1 MKINEGR
8 VKQSA
13 KNMISGFLYQTVTL
27 ILSFISRTVFINT
40 LGTEYLGLNGIFTDV
55 LSLLSMADL
64 GFGTA
69 MAYSFYKPLADHD
82 EDRIAALIH
91 FYKKVYHIIAVTVTV
106 LGLLCVPFLKYIVNT
121 QEEIPNLTW
130 YYLFSL
136 ANIVISYLFV
146 YKTTLMTADQKDYKI
161 VNIRMWATLTKTI
174 LQILALYLTAN
185 YMLYIIIGVQA
196 QFLTNAIASW
206 QTQKEYPYIRNANT
220 QTRVEK
226 EVEQGIFNNMK
237 SVFIYKLSGTL
248 FSATDNLLISMLIG
262 TAAVGLYSNYLMLS
276 NKLLLIE
283 QIIFSSLVASIGNV
297 IARDSPEKR
306 LQIFQAMQSASF
318 IFCGII
324 TAGFGLLAND
334 VITVWL
340 GKEYTFS
347 MLTVIAVTVNTYF
360 SCALQ
365 PLWIYRDAT
374 GLYMKTK
381 YMMLAGA
388 IVNIVLS
395 VILGRFMGIA
405 GIIFASAIA
414 RLSTYFW
421 YEPKLLFHEYFNSRA
436 TGYYISILKNIG
448 LLACVIAALSYVFSG
463 WVVTDWMTLILK
475 VVVTA
480 AVCSS
485 IFVLAY
491 CRTEGFQVIM
501 NKVRQ
506 ICGHTGR

>member
-1 MKINEGR
+1 MNRLFRCVFNKYLVTIVFFVATVFYCYAPIMPYVDLFINVLLAWIAGAMIYDFFVTHQPFSRDNVWGLAFTIWVVICSVVGGLTATGIKICIY
-8 VKQSA
+8 VL
-13 KNMISGFLYQTVTL
+13 IQTVFFVNVFRKQDLTRTFDLLATIIGLLGFVVNALSL
-27 ILSFISRTVFINT
+27 ILYFSR
-40 LGTEYLGLNGIFTDV
+40 
-55 LSLLSMADL
+55 
-64 GFGTA
+64 
-69 MAYSFYKPLADHD
+69 FYK
-82 EDRIAALIH
+82 
-91 FYKKVYHIIAVTVTV
+91 
-106 LGLLCVPFLKYIVNT
+106 
-121 QEEIPNLTW
+121 
-130 YYLFSL
+130 
-136 ANIVISYLFV
+136 
-146 YKTTLMTADQKDYKI
+146 
-161 VNIRMWATLTKTI
+161 
-174 LQILALYLTAN
+174 
-185 YMLYIIIGVQA
+185 
-196 QFLTNAIASW
+196 
-206 QTQKEYPYIRNANT
+206 
-220 QTRVEK
+220 
-226 EVEQGIFNNMK
+226 
-237 SVFIYKLSGTL
+237 VF
-248 FSATDNLLISMLIG
+248 
-262 TAAVGLYSNYLMLS
+262 
-276 NKLLLIE
+276 
-283 QIIFSSLVASIGNV
+283 
-297 IARDSPEKR
+297 
-306 LQIFQAMQSASF
+306 
-318 IFCGII
+318 
-324 TAGFGLLAND
+324 AND

-381 YMMLAGA
+381 YMMLTGA

-448 LLACVIAALSYVFSG
+448 LLACVIAVLSYAFSG

-475 VVVTA
+475 VVVTG

-506 ICGHTGR
+506 I

>member
-69 MAYSFYKPLADHD
+69 MAYSLYKPLAEHD

-185 YMLYIIIGVQA
+185 YMLYIIIGVLA

-206 QTQKEYPYIRNANT
+206 QTPARSTARH
-220 QTRVEK
+220 TR
-226 EVEQGIFNNMK
+226 IF
-237 SVFIYKLSGTL
+237 
-248 FSATDNLLISMLIG
+248 
-262 TAAVGLYSNYLMLS
+262 
-276 NKLLLIE
+276 
-283 QIIFSSLVASIGNV
+283 
-297 IARDSPEKR
+297 P
-306 LQIFQAMQSASF
+306 
-318 IFCGII
+318 
-324 TAGFGLLAND
+324 
-334 VITVWL
+334 
-340 GKEYTFS
+340 
-347 MLTVIAVTVNTYF
+347 
-360 SCALQ
+360 
-365 PLWIYRDAT
+365 
-374 GLYMKTK
+374 
-381 YMMLAGA
+381 
-388 IVNIVLS
+388 
-395 VILGRFMGIA
+395 
-405 GIIFASAIA
+405 
-414 RLSTYFW
+414 
-421 YEPKLLFHEYFNSRA
+421 
-436 TGYYISILKNIG
+436 
-448 LLACVIAALSYVFSG
+448 
-463 WVVTDWMTLILK
+463 
-475 VVVTA
+475 
-480 AVCSS
+480 CS
-485 IFVLAY
+485 
-491 CRTEGFQVIM
+491 
-501 NKVRQ
+501 
-506 ICGHTGR
+506 

>member
-69 MAYSFYKPLADHD
+69 MAYSFYKPLAEHD
-82 EDRIAALIH
+82 EDRIAALSH

-161 VNIRMWATLTKTI
+161 VNIRMWATLAKTI

-185 YMLYIIIGVQA
+185 YMLYIIIGVLA

-262 TAAVGLYSNYLMLS
+262 TAAVAATSTVIHITTSTPIADAVFFAKLPLL
-276 NKLLLIE
+276 NKL
-283 QIIFSSLVASIGNV
+283 F
-297 IARDSPEKR
+297 
-306 LQIFQAMQSASF
+306 FF
-318 IFCGII
+318 FC
-324 TAGFGLLAND
+324 
-334 VITVWL
+334 
-340 GKEYTFS
+340 K
-347 MLTVIAVTVNTYF
+347 
-360 SCALQ
+360 
-365 PLWIYRDAT
+365 P
-374 GLYMKTK
+374 
-381 YMMLAGA
+381 
-388 IVNIVLS
+388 S
-395 VILGRFMGIA
+395 VILY
-405 GIIFASAIA
+405 S
-414 RLSTYFW
+414 S
-421 YEPKLLFHEYFNSRA
+421 
-436 TGYYISILKNIG
+436 YILIH
-448 LLACVIAALSYVFSG
+448 AA
-463 WVVTDWMTLILK
+463 
-475 VVVTA
+475 
-480 AVCSS
+480 
-485 IFVLAY
+485 
-491 CRTEGFQVIM
+491 
-501 NKVRQ
+501 
-506 ICGHTGR
+506 

>member
-1 MKINEGR
+1 MKMKMNEGR
-8 VKQSA
+8 MKQSA
-13 KNMISGFLYQTVTL
+13 RNMISGFLYQTVTL
-27 ILSFISRTVFINT
+27 VLSFISRTVFINT

-69 MAYSFYKPLADHD
+69 MAYSFYKPLAEHD
-82 EDRIAALIH
+82 EDRITALIH
-91 FYKKVYHIIAVTVTV
+91 FYKKVYRIIAVTVTV
-106 LGLLCVPFLKYIVNT
+106 LGLSCVPFLKYIVNT
-121 QEEIPNLTW
+121 QEDIPNLTW

-161 VNIRMWATLTKTI
+161 VNIRMWTTLLKTV
-174 LQILALYLTAN
+174 LQILILYITAN
-185 YMLYIIIGVQA
+185 YMLYIIIGVLT
-196 QFLTNAIASW
+196 QFLNNAMASGL
-206 QTQKEYPYIRNANT
+206 TQKEYPYIRNKNT
-220 QTRVEK
+220 AAGIDR

-297 IARDSPEKR
+297 IAKEEPHKR
-306 LQIFQAMQSASF
+306 LHIFQAMQSASF

-340 GKEYTFS
+340 GPEYTFS
-347 MLTVIAVTVNTYF
+347 GLTVIAVTVNTYF

-395 VILGRFMGIA
+395 VILGRLMGIA

-421 YEPKLLFHEYFNSRA
+421 YEPKLLFREYFN
-436 TGYYISILKNIG
+436 TGVKGYYVSILGNIG
-448 LLACVIAALSYVFSG
+448 LLACVVLVLSYVLSFWTVTG
-463 WVVTDWMTLILK
+463 WTTLILK
-475 VVVTA
+475 AGATG
-480 AVCSS
+480 AVCSA

-491 CRTEGFQVIM
+491 CRTEGFQVIL
-501 NKVRQ
+501 NKIRKV
-506 ICGHTGR
+506 C

>member
-1 MKINEGR
+1 
-8 VKQSA
+8 
-13 KNMISGFLYQTVTL
+13 
-27 ILSFISRTVFINT
+27 
-40 LGTEYLGLNGIFTDV
+40 
-55 LSLLSMADL
+55 
-64 GFGTA
+64 
-69 MAYSFYKPLADHD
+69 
-82 EDRIAALIH
+82 
-91 FYKKVYHIIAVTVTV
+91 
-106 LGLLCVPFLKYIVNT
+106 
-121 QEEIPNLTW
+121 
-130 YYLFSL
+130 
-136 ANIVISYLFV
+136 
-146 YKTTLMTADQKDYKI
+146 
-161 VNIRMWATLTKTI
+161 
-174 LQILALYLTAN
+174 
-185 YMLYIIIGVQA
+185 
-196 QFLTNAIASW
+196 
-206 QTQKEYPYIRNANT
+206 
-220 QTRVEK
+220 
-226 EVEQGIFNNMK
+226 
-237 SVFIYKLSGTL
+237 
-248 FSATDNLLISMLIG
+248 
-262 TAAVGLYSNYLMLS
+262 
-276 NKLLLIE
+276 
-283 QIIFSSLVASIGNV
+283 
-297 IARDSPEKR
+297 
-306 LQIFQAMQSASF
+306 
-318 IFCGII
+318 
-324 TAGFGLLAND
+324 
-334 VITVWL
+334 
-340 GKEYTFS
+340 

-395 VILGRFMGIA
+395 VILGRFMGIS

-448 LLACVIAALSYVFSG
+448 LLACVIAVLSYAFSG

-475 VVVTA
+475 VVVTG

>member
-1 MKINEGR
+1 MNEGR
-8 VKQSA
+8 MKQSA
-13 KNMISGFLYQTVTL
+13 KNMISGFLYQTITL
-27 ILSFISRTVFINT
+27 ILSFVSRTVFINT

-69 MAYSFYKPLADHD
+69 MAYSFYKPLAEHD
-82 EDRIAALIH
+82 EGRITALIH
-91 FYKKVYHIIAVTVTV
+91 FYKKVYRIIAITVTV
-106 LGLLCVPFLKYIVNT
+106 LGLACVPFLKYIVNT

-146 YKTTLMTADQKDYKI
+146 YKTTLMTADHKD
-161 VNIRMWATLTKTI
+161 IRMWTTLLKTV
-174 LQILALYLTAN
+174 LQILVLYITAN
-185 YMLYIIIGVQA
+185 YMLYIIIGVLT
-196 QFLTNAIASW
+196 QFLNNAIASR
-206 QTQKEYPYIRNANT
+206 QTQKEYPYIRDKNT
-220 QTRVEK
+220 AVEIDR

-297 IARDSPEKR
+297 IAKENPQKR

-340 GKEYTFS
+340 GQEYTFTG
-347 MLTVIAVTVNTYF
+347 LTVIAVTVNTYF

-388 IVNIVLS
+388 VVNIVLS
-395 VILGRFMGIA
+395 VILGRFMGVA

-421 YEPKLLFHEYFNSRA
+421 YEPKLLFREYFHSSA
-436 TGYYISILKNIG
+436 KGYYVSILGNIG
-448 LLACVIAALSYVFSG
+448 LLACVTAVLSYGLAFWRVTG
-463 WVVTDWMTLILK
+463 WTMLILK
-475 VVVTA
+475 VVVTG
-480 AVCSS
+480 AVCSAV
-485 IFVLAY
+485 FVLAY
-491 CRTEGFQVIM
+491 CRTEGFQVIL
-501 NKVRQ
+501 NKIRKV
-506 ICGHTGR
+506 C